1 MKKALLLGT
10 FLMLITSAAR
20 ATTFITFTD
29 DFSPQPLAFWSNSI
43 GNWASGNG
51 KYFAQAPSDNPFTYS
66 GLPFDFTNSHF
77 SVTVTLTIAD
87 SGFWLDTDGTTHN
100 AIGICFGC
108 NGFHTALP
116 PNLPGPPAGTSAYWS
131 VIHNGSD
138 STPLNEVD
146 GVFTPFETSTVTVL
160 VDGNTYKAFKDP
172 DGVFDANSVLLTTLV
187 DNTFSHGQ
195 FALYDTDAAMSFSN
209 ITVSGSLVS
218 GAVPEPST
226 WAMMLLG
233 FAGLGF
239 MAYRRTKKS
248 AAV

>member
-1 MKKALLLGT
+1 MKLKSKNGRMFAFAGSLVIAAAVT
-10 FLMLITSAAR
+10 SITSAAR

-29 DFSPQPLAFWSNSI
+29 DFSPQQSTFWSNSI
-43 GNWASGNG
+43 GNWTSASG

-108 NGFHTALP
+108 NGFQTSVP
-116 PNLPGPPAGTSAYWS
+116 PNLPPPPAGTSAYWS

-146 GVFTPFETSTVTVL
+146 GVFTPFETSRL
-160 VDGNTYKAFKDP
+160 RC
-172 DGVFDANSVLLTTLV
+172 S
-187 DNTFSHGQ
+187 
-195 FALYDTDAAMSFSN
+195 
-209 ITVSGSLVS
+209 
-218 GAVPEPST
+218 
-226 WAMMLLG
+226 
-233 FAGLGF
+233 
-239 MAYRRTKKS
+239 
-248 AAV
+248 